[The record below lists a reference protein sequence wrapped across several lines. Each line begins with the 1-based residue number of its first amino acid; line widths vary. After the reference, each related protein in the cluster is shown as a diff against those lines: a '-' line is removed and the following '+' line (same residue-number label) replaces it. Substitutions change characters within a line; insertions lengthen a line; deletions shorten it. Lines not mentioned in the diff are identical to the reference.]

1 MSRRTLSAGPLR
13 ISAPTST
20 AALAAF
26 AVALAGAVTSCSRAL
41 TPYFVGTAG
50 PQALGF
56 GVQNQRGIELA
67 IDEIN
72 RAGGVQGHPLRLV
85 VADDRGT
92 GADAARVASGFVD
105 NHDILAVIGHVTS
118 ASEMSAARVYD
129 HGKLAAVATTPSSP
143 DLTGI
148 SPWVFRMITSD
159 SANGVTLA
167 RFATALAD
175 SLHRPV
181 RAAVLYHNDAYGRG
195 LADAFLHT
203 FRGVVINTDPIGNET
218 NLEPY
223 VAYFRD
229 RRPDI
234 VFVASDEELGLR
246 FLREAHRQRLAAVF
260 LGGDGW
266 QGITTDS
273 AAEGAYVGT
282 PFTSEG
288 GVGTAQHFVDAYR
301 ARYHL
306 TPDAQSA
313 LAYDAAQVIAH
324 AIGRA
329 ADHGRVTRATVR
341 EALAGLSRGDAISG
355 ASGPV
360 WFASN
365 NDRLGEQFR
374 VARVRDGVL
383 LPVGAP

>member
-1 MSRRTLSAGPLR
+1 
-13 ISAPTST
+13 
-20 AALAAF
+20 
-26 AVALAGAVTSCSRAL
+26 
-41 TPYFVGTAG
+41 
-50 PQALGF
+50 
-56 GVQNQRGIELA
+56 
-67 IDEIN
+67 
-72 RAGGVQGHPLRLV
+72 
-85 VADDRGT
+85 
-92 GADAARVASGFVD
+92 
-105 NHDILAVIGHVTS
+105 
-118 ASEMSAARVYD
+118 
-129 HGKLAAVATTPSSP
+129 
-143 DLTGI
+143 
-148 SPWVFRMITSD
+148 MITSD

-175 SLHRPV
+175 SLHHPV

-246 FLREAHRQRLAAVF
+246 FLREAHRQQLAAVF

-288 GVGTAQHFVDAYR
+288 GAGTAQHFVDAYR

-383 LPVGAP
+383 LPVGVP

>member
-1 MSRRTLSAGPLR
+1 
-13 ISAPTST
+13 
-20 AALAAF
+20 
-26 AVALAGAVTSCSRAL
+26 
-41 TPYFVGTAG
+41 VGTAG
-50 PQALGF
+50 PQSLGF
-56 GVQNQRGIELA
+56 GVQNQRGIDLA

-72 RAGGVQGHPLRLV
+72 RAGGVHGHPLRLV

-105 NHDILAVIGHVTS
+105 NRDVLAVIGHVTS

-175 SLHRPV
+175 SLHHPV

-195 LADAFLHT
+195 LADAFLRT

-246 FLREAHRQRLAAVF
+246 FLR
-260 LGGDGW
+260 
-266 QGITTDS
+266 
-273 AAEGAYVGT
+273 
-282 PFTSEG
+282 
-288 GVGTAQHFVDAYR
+288 
-301 ARYHL
+301 
-306 TPDAQSA
+306 
-313 LAYDAAQVIAH
+313 
-324 AIGRA
+324 
-329 ADHGRVTRATVR
+329 
-341 EALAGLSRGDAISG
+341 
-355 ASGPV
+355 
-360 WFASN
+360 
-365 NDRLGEQFR
+365 
-374 VARVRDGVL
+374 
-383 LPVGAP
+383 

>member
-1 MSRRTLSAGPLR
+1 MPRRTVPAGSLR
-13 ISAPTST
+13 ASTLAAT
-20 AALAAF
+20 AALATLGF
-26 AVALAGAVTSCSRAL
+26 GVASCSRAPS
-41 TPYFVGTAG
+41 PYFVGAAG
-50 PQALGF
+50 PQTLSY

-72 RAGGVQGHPLRLV
+72 RAGGVHGHPLRLV
-85 VADDRGT
+85 VADDRAT
-92 GADAARVASGFVD
+92 GADAARIASSFVGNRD
-105 NHDILAVIGHVTS
+105 VLAVIGHVTS
-118 ASEMSAARVYD
+118 ASEIAAAHVYD
-129 HGKLAAVATTPSSP
+129 DGHLAAVATTPSSP

-181 RAAVLYHNDAYGRG
+181 RAGVLYHNDAYGRG

-203 FRGVVINTDPIGNET
+203 FRGVVINTDPLGNDT

-223 VAYFRD
+223 VAYYRS
-229 RRPDI
+229 RQPDI

-246 FLREAHRQRLAAVF
+246 FLREARRQHLGAVF

-266 QGITTDS
+266 QGITSDS
-273 AAEGAYVGT
+273 AADGTYVGT
-282 PFTSEG
+282 PFTAEG
-288 GVGTAQHFVDAYR
+288 GAGTARHFVDAYR
-301 ARYHL
+301 ARYGL

-313 LAYDAAQVIAH
+313 LAYDAAQVVAH
-324 AIGRA
+324 AIARA
-329 ADHGRVTRATVR
+329 ADHGRVTRTSVR

-374 VARVRDGVL
+374 VAQVRDGVL
-383 LPVGAP
+383 LPVAAP